1 MKQQTQT
8 NKIEFREVELKDLI
22 EDMHQGIN
30 TVTEKV
36 NYCENGYPIIQ
47 SKHITGGSLDL
58 SDARFLDK
66 EDFDFYKDKYHP
78 KKGDILICNIGTI
91 GKSIVIGDKNDFLI
105 AWNLF
110 LIKLQKDKISPNFFK
125 FYLDELYSKKLFDKM
140 LSGGTVK
147 FINKSKIGSI
157 GVPLPFLNN
166 KPDLKEQERIVKIL
180 EKAEK
185 VKERGKNAENLLDEY
200 LKSVFY
206 EMFYNKG
213 FEEVELGN
221 KEFFDVQSGGTPLR
235 VKKEYWGGEIP
246 WIGSTACKDLS
257 LYKSEQFITKKG
269 LENSSAK
276 LFSKDTILIA
286 LVGATIG
293 KTALLKFD
301 CATNQ
306 NIAGIIIKDN
316 KRVNS
321 NYLFFSAKQLYPK
334 FMSLSGDTFK
344 MATLS
349 FIRSIKIPLPPI
361 HLQQKF
367 AKIAEQVEKMKENI
381 KKTKQN
387 SEELF
392 NSLMQKAFRGEIL

>member
-185 VKERGKNAENLLDEY
+185 VKERGRNANDLLDEY
-200 LKSVFY
+200 LKSVFN
-206 EMFYNKG
+206 EMFYDRG
-213 FEEVELGN
+213 FEEVKLEDEKYFEIIMGQSPAGSSYNKIGKGTPFFQGKKEFGEKYPIIEQWTSEPSKIALPEDILISVRAPVGSINLANIKCCIGRGLASIRCKKEIKTDFVYSFIKVKEKEIENLGN
-221 KEFFDVQSGGTPLR
+221 
-235 VKKEYWGGEIP
+235 
-246 WIGSTACKDLS
+246 GSTFKA
-257 LYKSEQFITKKG
+257 IT
-269 LENSSAK
+269 S
-276 LFSKDTILIA
+276 
-286 LVGATIG
+286 
-293 KTALLKFD
+293 
-301 CATNQ
+301 
-306 NIAGIIIKDN
+306 
-316 KRVNS
+316 
-321 NYLFFSAKQLYPK
+321 KQL
-334 FMSLSGDTFK
+334 LN
-344 MATLS
+344 
-349 FIRSIKIPLPPI
+349 IKIPLPPLP
-361 HLQQKF
+361 LQQKF
-367 AKIAEQVEKMKENI
+367 ARIVEQTEKLKENI
-381 KKTKQN
+381 KKTNSN

-392 NSLMQKAFRGEIL
+392 NSLMNKAF